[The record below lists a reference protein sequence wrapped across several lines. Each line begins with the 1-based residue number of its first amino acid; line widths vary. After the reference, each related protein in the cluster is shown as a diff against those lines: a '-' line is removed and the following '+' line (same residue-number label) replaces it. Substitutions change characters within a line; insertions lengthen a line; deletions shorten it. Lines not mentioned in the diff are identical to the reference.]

1 MEEID
6 AALSAELDRPSE
18 LRPLLTQGEAR
29 AARYALHLFG
39 QGDGPGSQAA
49 RDLEVRLERRL
60 DVMFPGEAIYFAEEL
75 PHVHTA

>member
-6 AALSAELDRPSE
+6 VALSQQLDRPGKMS
-18 LRPLLTQGEAR
+18 PLLTLGEAR

-49 RDLEVRLERRL
+49 RDLEIRLERRL
-60 DVMFPGEAIYFAEEL
+60 EAMFPGEDICFAEESSWAL
-75 PHVHTA
+75 

>member
-1 MEEID
+1 MEDID
-6 AALSAELDRPSE
+6 VTLSAELDRPGE
-18 LRPLLTQGEAR
+18 LRPMLTQGEAR

-60 DVMFPGEAIYFAEEL
+60 EVMFPGEGIHFAEEL
-75 PHVHTA
+75 PQVPV

>member
-6 AALSAELDRPSE
+6 VSLSAELDRPGD
-18 LRPLLTQGEAR
+18 LRPLLTHGEAR
-29 AARYALHLFG
+29 AARYALHLLG

-60 DVMFPGEAIYFAEEL
+60 EVMFPGEEIYFAEEL
-75 PHVHTA
+75 PQMKVS